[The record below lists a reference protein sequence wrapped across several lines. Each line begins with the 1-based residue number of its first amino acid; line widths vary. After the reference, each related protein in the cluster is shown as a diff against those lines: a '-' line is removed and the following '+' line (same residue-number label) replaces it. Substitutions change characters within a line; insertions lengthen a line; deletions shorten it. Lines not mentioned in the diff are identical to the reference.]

1 MCIKEVL
8 KPVVGIGKKAAEPI
22 LDTITAPYRPAPT
35 PTPTPTPAPA
45 EPKLPEPEAA
55 TAKATEAVNRNSPE
69 QAQTRRSRALRSTV
83 LTSALGLT
91 EPANLRRKTLLGQ

>member
-8 KPVVGIGKKAAEPI
+8 KPVADIGKKAVEPI
-22 LDTITAPYRPAPT
+22 LDTITAPYRPA